1 MRMPTLETD
10 RLLIRPFTMD
20 DLPAIHQL
28 LDVELASAEM
38 GTEGVQSLAG
48 RRQWL
53 QWTVLNYEELAK
65 LHQPPY
71 GDRAIVLKDGQ
82 ALIGACGY
90 VPCLDAFG
98 QLPEFGAAHDAARRG
113 LTSTVFGLYWAVSPR
128 YQRRGYAAEAAS
140 ALVRYAFTNLKLRRI
155 IATTTHDNAASLG
168 VMRKLGM
175 RVEPNPY
182 PEPPWLQAVGV
193 LDNPALAAHDE
204 EQR

>member
-1 MRMPTLETD
+1 MIWR
-10 RLLIRPFTMD
+10 RFTE
-20 DLPAIHQL
+20 L
-28 LDVELASAEM
+28 LDVELASADF
-38 GTEGVQSLAG
+38 GTEGAQSLAG

-65 LHQPPY
+65 LYQPPY

-98 QLPEFGAAHDAARRG
+98 QLPAFGAAHDAVRRG
-113 LTSTVFGLYWAVSPR
+113 LTTTAFGLYWAVSPR
-128 YQRRGYAAEAAS
+128 YQRHGYAAEAAG
-140 ALVRYAFTNLKLRRI
+140 ALVRYAFTDLNLRRI

-175 RVEPNPY
+175 RVERNPY
-182 PEPPWLQAVGV
+182 PEPPWLQAVGI

>member
-20 DLPAIHQL
+20 DLAAIHQI
-28 LDVELASAEM
+28 LDVELASADF
-38 GTEGVQSLAG
+38 GTEGAQSLAE

-65 LHQPPY
+65 LYQPPY

-98 QLPEFGAAHDAARRG
+98 QLPAFGAAHDATRRG
-113 LTSTVFGLYWAVSPR
+113 LTTTAFGLYWAVSPR
-128 YQRRGYAAEAAS
+128 YQRRGYATEAAG
-140 ALVRYAFTNLKLRRI
+140 ALVRYAFTNLNLRRI
-155 IATTTHDNAASLG
+155 IATTTHENAASLG

-175 RVEPNPY
+175 RIERNPY
-182 PEPPWLQAVGV
+182 PAPPWLQAVGI
-193 LDNPALAAHDE
+193 LDNPALAANDE

>member
-10 RLLIRPFTMD
+10 RLLIRPFTLD
-20 DLPAIHQL
+20 DLAAIHQL
-28 LDVELASAEM
+28 LDVELASADF
-38 GTEGVQSLAG
+38 GTEGAKSLDE

-71 GDRAIVLKDGQ
+71 GDRAIVLKDDQ
-82 ALIGACGY
+82 ALIGAGGY
-90 VPCLDAFG
+90 APCLDAFG
-98 QLPEFGAAHDAARRG
+98 QLPAFGTAHDAARRG
-113 LTSTVFGLYWAVSPR
+113 LTTTAFGLYWAVSPR
-128 YQRRGYAAEAAS
+128 YQRRGYAAEAGG
-140 ALVRYAFTNLKLRRI
+140 ALVRHAFTNLNLRRI
-155 IATTTHDNAASLG
+155 IATTTHDNAASRG